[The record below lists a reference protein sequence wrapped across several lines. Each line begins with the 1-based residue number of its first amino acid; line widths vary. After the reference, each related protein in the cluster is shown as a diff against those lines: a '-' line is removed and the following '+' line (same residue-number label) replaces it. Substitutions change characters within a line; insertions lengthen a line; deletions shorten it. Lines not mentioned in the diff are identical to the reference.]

1 MENYNWTGQTHLEP
15 VVKEEEVTTKSDECW
30 AKGGSSCTVKTSVG
44 CGELEWTDCEEKVVK
59 ECQEVT
65 IKVTHQ
71 EYDHLLRC
79 INH

>member
-1 MENYNWTGQTHLEP
+1 MYCEDQCS
-15 VVKEEEVTTKSDECW
+15 VECE
-30 AKGGSSCTVKTSVG
+30 
-44 CGELEWTDCEEKVVK
+44 ELEWTDCEEKVVK

-65 IKVTHQ
+65 IKVPHQ